1 MTDVKMSKYWKPQP
15 LHTLV
20 IELLEKKMEKIQTDA
35 DLYQSL
41 LEVYDDLSL
50 SELNKTLMKLEVDG
64 VLHVYGLTKTK
75 RRVELAKS

>member
-20 IELLEKKMEKIQTDA
+20 IELLQKKQKMQTDA
-35 DLYQSL
+35 DLFQAL
-41 LEVYDDLSL
+41 QEVYSDLSM

-64 VLHVYGLTKTK
+64 VLRVYGLTKSK